1 MTTAVLERRCS
12 MQKKLEK
19 LEEAYAKARADES
32 GLSNDWFYE
41 EAFELWED
49 VIAYIRELKNA

>member
-1 MTTAVLERRCS
+1 